1 MENEAAL
8 RNLARVLIWSFL
20 VSIALLFFWLVSDWI
35 VGEWAYGVI
44 SWMFEITRR
53 EYDLVTLCGM
63 AFLKLMAVV
72 LFLAPYL
79 AIRIVLRAK

>member
-20 VSIALLFFWLVSDWI
+20 VTIALLFFWLVSDWI
-35 VGEWAYGVI
+35 AGGWAYGVL
-44 SWMFEITRR
+44 SWMFEITKH
-53 EYDLVTLCGM
+53 EYDLVILCGM
-63 AFLKLMAVV
+63 TFLKLMALV
-72 LFLAPYL
+72 LFLAPYI